1 MAEHSERP
9 GQPGERDQLKRSVV
23 AHYEA
28 RLREHGPGAR
38 GMDWKDERSQRL
50 RFAMLL
56 DGLEL
61 AGRSLHD
68 VGCGSGELYAYL
80 EERGLAVDY
89 RGSDLSAEMIAAARA
104 RHPRATFERA
114 DLLADELAPADV
126 LVTSGLFHVKL
137 AAPDEAWGS
146 FVRDMLR
153 RMFALA
159 RHAIAFNLMSDQ
171 VDFRVPELHYTSP
184 AETLAFCQRELSRH
198 VRVRHDYPLHE
209 YTVHVRRAPTG

>member
-1 MAEHSERP
+1 MKKTEDQ
-9 GQPGERDQLKRSVV
+9 GTRDALKRSVV
-23 AHYEA
+23 AHYES
-28 RLREHGPGAR
+28 RLREHGPTAR

-50 RFAMLL
+50 RFAMLV

-68 VGCGSGELYAYL
+68 VGCGSGELCAFL
-80 EERGLAVDY
+80 KERGLDLAY

-104 RHPRATFERA
+104 RHPGASFERA
-114 DLLADELAPADV
+114 DLLHDEIAPSDV

-137 AAPDEAWGS
+137 AASDSDWGA
-146 FVRDMLR
+146 FVRDMVR
-153 RMFALA
+153 RMFALC

-171 VDFRVPELHYTSP
+171 VDFRVPELAYTSP

-198 VRVRHDYPLHE
+198 VRLRHDYPLHE
-209 YTVHVRRAPTG
+209 YTVHVRREPTV

>member
-1 MAEHSERP
+1 MKHADGPDEHC
-9 GQPGERDQLKRSVV
+9 ERDALKRSVV

-50 RFAMLL
+50 RFEMLL
-56 DGLEL
+56 EGHEL

-68 VGCGSGELYAYL
+68 VGCGSGELCTYL
-80 EERGLAVDY
+80 RERGQEVDY
-89 RGSDLSAEMIAAARA
+89 RGSDLSEEMIRAARA
-104 RHPRATFERA
+104 RHPGVPFERA

-137 AAPDEAWGS
+137 AASDEAWGA

-171 VDFRVPELHYTSP
+171 VDFRVPKLYYTSP

-198 VRVRHDYPLHE
+198 VRLRHDYPLHE